1 MRSMIAWSRR
11 SKSLVQTELNNG
23 DISFAS
29 NWVLPTVVLTA
40 GHVIAANEWNG
51 ERLFQAA
58 KFGTETEYSTS
69 CSMNSRAWSRRPST
83 SPAAST

>member
-1 MRSMIAWSRR
+1 M
-11 SKSLVQTELNNG
+11 QTNLNNG

-51 ERLFQAA
+51 ERVFQAA
-58 KFGTETEYSTS
+58 KFGTETEYSIS

-83 SPAAST
+83 SPAAPT